1 MDDSRHAPTR
11 YLVPAL
17 EKGLGLLMQIGRQR
31 REMGFAEILRLVDL
45 PKASAYR
52 MVLTLEH
59 LGFLRRN
66 PDSGMYGLG
75 ISVLKMGFDFLS
87 SMDVVQFG
95 QPVIQRLRDDSGF
108 SSHLAVLDGREVVYV
123 ARVSAVG
130 EISTGVGIGTRLP
143 AHRAGLGRA
152 LMMDMSREAF
162 DALYPEA
169 AYADAGDNT
178 PKTPQ
183 ALWELLQQDREC
195 GHVVAE
201 SFYQAGI
208 CSVAVPV
215 RRRDGRIE
223 AVASVMV
230 PRPRIPA
237 PLRLLLVQQLAAAAR
252 QIESFLH
259 SAG

>member
-1 MDDSRHAPTR
+1 MDDCRQNPTR

-52 MVLTLEH
+52 MVMTLEH

-66 PDSGMYGLG
+66 RDSGMCGLG
-75 ISVLKMGFDFLS
+75 ISVLSMGFDFLS

-95 QPVIQRLRDDSGF
+95 QQVIQQLRDDSGF

-152 LMMDMSREAF
+152 LMMDISREAF

-169 AYADAGDNT
+169 AYADAGEHT

-183 ALWELLQQDREC
+183 ALWELLQQDRQC
-195 GHVVAE
+195 GHVMAE
-201 SFYQAGI
+201 SFYQPGI
-208 CSVAVPV
+208 CSVAHPV
-215 RRRDGRIE
+215 RGRDGRIE
-223 AVASVMV
+223 AVTSVMV
-230 PRPRIPA
+230 PRTHIP
-237 PLRLLLVQQLAAAAR
+237 PELKPLLVQQVAAAAR
-252 QIESFLH
+252 RIESVLQ
-259 SAG
+259 SSG